1 MKRMFGDEEKRW
13 LVVGICL
20 NKVLTPVLRKVIEE
34 EIPQLYDGL
43 IQPPTNI
50 HSQTFASHQE
60 CLSPS
65 TLRLNYIN
73 INNNK
78 TQGSSKHLYDY
89 SVKDDVSLAKLFVK
103 GASFTGF
110 DESLDLSAV
119 LSILCGSPNFVYY
132 GIHLIASDV
141 RAKVRNEWGHCLFTV
156 WTEAYYDECFQLM
169 EDLIKALKLPVLSE
183 AKVLEDL
190 KEWKKRGKIIKLLFK
205 NSTAFHTG
213 RLYHKV
219 QALTFNVTIFERN
232 GTTFIC
238 LLLKNNAPLTYLYVL
253 TVSPFMLF
261 SVK

>member
-1 MKRMFGDEEKRW
+1 LKRMFGDEEKRW

-34 EIPQLYDGL
+34 EIPQLYDML

-89 SVKDDVSLAKLFVK
+89 SVKDDISLAKLFVK
-103 GASFTGF
+103 PPLASFTAF

-119 LSILCGSPNFVYY
+119 LSILCGSPNFVLY
-132 GIHLIASDV
+132 GIDIIASDV
-141 RAKVRNEWGHCLFTV
+141 RAKVRNEWGHCLFTT
-156 WTEAYYDECFQLM
+156 WNEAYYDECFQLM
-169 EDLIKALKLPVLSE
+169 EDLIKTLKLAVTSE

-219 QALTFNVTIFERN
+219 QQALTFLIE
-232 GTTFIC
+232 
-238 LLLKNNAPLTYLYVL
+238 K
-253 TVSPFMLF
+253 VSPLYTFY
-261 SVK
+261 

>member
-103 GASFTGF
+103 GASFTAF

-219 QALTFNVTIFERN
+219 QALTFDVPFLREKVPPLY
-232 GTTFIC
+232 TF
-238 LLLKNNAPLTYLYVL
+238 Y
-253 TVSPFMLF
+253 
-261 SVK
+261 